1 MTSITTIP
9 ILALLLGIPAAIWAC
24 VQVYNHFFANQPA
37 PVAPDGS
44 PVSYKKTKA
53 LTWTTEVKVIEKK

>member
-1 MTSITTIP
+1 MATIT
-9 ILALLLGIPAAIWAC
+9 ILPLLMFFLGIPAAIWAC
-24 VQVYNHFFANQPA
+24 VQVYNHFFNQPV
-37 PVAPDGS
+37 PVATDGT

>member
-1 MTSITTIP
+1 MDPITVFT
-9 ILALLLGIPAAIWAC
+9 ALLVLVGIPAAIYAC
-24 VQVYNHFFANQPA
+24 IQVYDYFSKQPA
-37 PVAPDGS
+37 PIAPDGS

>member
-1 MTSITTIP
+1 MPTSLLP
-9 ILALLLGIPAAIWAC
+9 ILMLIVGIPAAIYAC
-24 VQVYNHFFANQPA
+24 IQIYNNFFAKQPA

-53 LTWTTEVKVIEKK
+53 LTWTTEIKVIEKK

>member
-1 MTSITTIP
+1 MASLTI
-9 ILALLLGIPAAIWAC
+9 IQVLMFLLGIPAATWAC
-24 VQVYNHFFANQPA
+24 VQVYNHFSKQPTL
-37 PVAPDGS
+37 VGPDGA